1 MSKTEACIFVSH
13 KEFMNLDLYG
23 TPLTCISTTSSR
35 VIQLDFGIP
44 LARVGILLDSRPLVQ
59 SVGPSEKN
67 GRYAHVLNWCE
78 DPLHR
83 NTTLIVKTF
92 LSMIDFFLLMAILW
106 DIYNKL
112 VPEIID

>member
-1 MSKTEACIFVSH
+1 MYQYCQTGYSARLW
-13 KEFMNLDLYG
+13 N
-23 TPLTCISTTSSR
+23 TTSKGWRS
-35 VIQLDFGIP
+35 
-44 LARVGILLDSRPLVQ
+44 LDSRSLVQ
-59 SVGPSEKN
+59 SVGSSERN

-78 DPLHR
+78 DPLHS

-92 LSMIDFFLLMAILW
+92 LSMIDFFLLMAIW

>member
-1 MSKTEACIFVSH
+1 MSKGETCIFVSH
-13 KEFMNLDLYG
+13 REFMNLDLYD
-23 TPLTCISTTSSR
+23 TPLKCISTARR
-35 VIQLDFGIP
+35 VIQLDCGIP
-44 LARVGILLDSRPLVQ
+44 LVRVGVLSIAGLVQ
-59 SVGPSEKN
+59 SVGSSERN

-78 DPLHR
+78 DPLHS

-92 LSMIDFFLLMAILW
+92 LSMIDFFLLMAIW